1 MQPLALQSDSLYSGL
16 MGAHSTY
23 AQTLLGQ
30 MESDDNPQGRPVTI
44 RELSQAAGRSYELC
58 RVILRGRPIV
68 SREFNEAACRYLGLD
83 EPELWR
89 LAVLEKARRRF
100 GATER
105 QITVPP
111 DPRLERAWSRLGK
124 GNRETVIRIAEKLA
138 SQAGKRQSA
147 DDEKFTIFIV
157 D

>member
-1 MQPLALQSDSLYSGL
+1 MA
-16 MGAHSTY
+16 AHSTY

-30 MESDDNPQGRPVTI
+30 MESDGNPQGRPVTI

-68 SREFNEAACRYLGLD
+68 SREFNEAVCRYLGLD
-83 EPELWR
+83 EPDLWR
-89 LAVLEKARRRF
+89 IAVLEKARRRF

-105 QITVPP
+105 QITIPP

-124 GNRETVIRIAEKLA
+124 GDREKVIRIAEKLA